1 MVARLGRLLAENTSS
16 LGRKWVWLVYLGDLA
31 RG

>member
-1 MVARLGRLLAENTSS
+1 MVARLAQLLAENTSS
-16 LGRKWVWLVYLGDLA
+16 LGRKWVWLVDLGELA